1 MPRALPAAAPR
12 GLRPPSP
19 PNENES
25 PAGHTTTARLRRMG
39 QGIALPIA
47 AMPAAGLLLR
57 LGQDDLLGRY
67 ERLRTAASIIS
78 GAGAAVL
85 DYLPAL
91 FAVGIAL
98 GLNRAKDAA
107 GPVLAALIS
116 YLVLAK
122 VVLVLNPLPADQL
135 DAPPA
140 RWPYGALAGIS
151 AALLALAIWKRID
164 ASRRRIPPFV
174 TYAIVA
180 VAATLAGSLLGL
192 AYPAVER
199 ALTASATAVS
209 DHAVIG
215 GGVFGFLNRLLGPIG
230 LHQPLNA
237 VVWYLT
243 GDCGNGVKGDV
254 PCFIQEHSP
263 TAGVF
268 MGGFFPVYM
277 AGLPAAAL
285 AMWRSALPEHRR
297 RVGALLLPAAALC
310 SLTGVTEPIELT
322 FAFAAFPLYLVHA
335 VLTGLS
341 LALVNLLDIHAG
353 FVFSAGAID
362 YVLNFSISQRP
373 LLLLPLALV
382 YGALYY
388 GIFRFAITRFN
399 LPTPGRT
406 PTPPSDK
413 PPAQNPCET
422 TAEPPNSAPTRT

>member
-1 MPRALPAAAPR
+1 MLTLPFTRTKAVAASDEATSAEDP
-12 GLRPPSP
+12 
-19 PNENES
+19 
-25 PAGHTTTARLRRMG
+25 TTLVARLRRMG

-67 ERLRTAASIIS
+67 EHLHTAAAVIS

-98 GLNRAKDAA
+98 GLNRTKDVA
-107 GPVLAALIS
+107 GPVLACLIS

-140 RWPYGALAGIS
+140 RWPYGALAGIVG
-151 AALLALAIWKRID
+151 ALLALAIWKRVTTG
-164 ASRRRIPPFV
+164 RRRVPPFAA
-174 TYAIVA
+174 YGIVA
-180 VAATLAGSLLGL
+180 VAAIAAGSLLGL

-199 ALTASATAVS
+199 VLTAAAAAVS
-209 DHAVIG
+209 DNAVLG
-215 GGVFGFLNRLLGPIG
+215 GGIFGFLNRILGPIG

-243 GDCGNGVKGDV
+243 GDCGDGIKGDV
-254 PCFIQEHSP
+254 PCFIQQHDP
-263 TAGVF
+263 DAGVF

-297 RVGALLLPAAALC
+297 RVGALLLPAAAICCLA
-310 SLTGVTEPIELT
+310 GVTEPIELT
-322 FAFAAFPLYLVHA
+322 FAFVAFPLYIVHA

-341 LALVNLLDIHAG
+341 LAIVNLLDIHSG

-362 YVLNFSISQRP
+362 YVLNYSISQRP
-373 LLLLPLALV
+373 LLLLPLALA

-388 GIFRFAITRFN
+388 AIFRFAITRFD
-399 LPTPGRT
+399 LRTPGRT
-406 PTPPSDK
+406 PAPPDDTHTETPSGLRP
-413 PPAQNPCET
+413 
-422 TAEPPNSAPTRT
+422 

>member
-1 MPRALPAAAPR
+1 MVTLPFTRAKAAAASEEAATPKD
-12 GLRPPSP
+12 P
-19 PNENES
+19 
-25 PAGHTTTARLRRMG
+25 TTLVARLRRMG

-67 ERLRTAASIIS
+67 EHLHTAAAVIS

-98 GLNRAKDAA
+98 GLNRTKDVA
-107 GPVLAALIS
+107 GPVLACLIS

-140 RWPYGALAGIS
+140 RWPYGALAGIVG
-151 AALLALAIWKRID
+151 ALLALAIWKRVTTG
-164 ASRRRIPPFV
+164 RRRVPPFAA
-174 TYAIVA
+174 YGIVA
-180 VAATLAGSLLGL
+180 VAAIAAGSLLGL

-199 ALTASATAVS
+199 VLTAAAAAVS
-209 DHAVIG
+209 DNAVLG
-215 GGVFGFLNRLLGPIG
+215 GGIFGFLNRILGPIG

-243 GDCGNGVKGDV
+243 GDCGDGIKGDV
-254 PCFIQEHSP
+254 PCFIQQHDP
-263 TAGVF
+263 DAGVF

-297 RVGALLLPAAALC
+297 RVGALLLPAAAICCLA
-310 SLTGVTEPIELT
+310 GVTEPIELT
-322 FAFAAFPLYLVHA
+322 FAFVAFPLYIVHA

-341 LALVNLLDIHAG
+341 LAIVNLLDIHSG

-362 YVLNFSISQRP
+362 YVLNYSISQRP
-373 LLLLPLALV
+373 LLLLPLALA

-388 GIFRFAITRFN
+388 AIFRFAITRFD
-399 LPTPGRT
+399 LRTPGRT
-406 PTPPSDK
+406 PAPPDDTHTETPSGLRP
-413 PPAQNPCET
+413 
-422 TAEPPNSAPTRT
+422 